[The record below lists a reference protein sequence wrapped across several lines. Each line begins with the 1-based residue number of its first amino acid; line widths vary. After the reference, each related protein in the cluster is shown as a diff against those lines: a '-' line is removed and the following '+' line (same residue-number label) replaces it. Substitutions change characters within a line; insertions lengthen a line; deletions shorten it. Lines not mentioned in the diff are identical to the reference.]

1 MVFVARLSDCP
12 AASVYGPV
20 TTAADTNTGN
30 VAAVAIAMALE
41 SKVTAPLRANS
52 RPSTAAPVVTVMEVK
67 ARMFPF
73 KTEVVP
79 SVAELK
85 HPGLDVSRLGAAA
98 QDDLATGGR
107 GQCGPHLEDED
118 RIGVTLGVES
128 QIA

>member
-1 MVFVARLSDCP
+1 MLPDSGTVMVLVARLSDCP
-12 AASVYGPV
+12 TASVNGPATDPADCNKGDV
-20 TTAADTNTGN
+20 TELGI
-30 VAAVAIAMALE
+30 VIALE

-107 GQCGPHLEDED
+107 GQCGPH
-118 RIGVTLGVES
+118 
-128 QIA
+128 